1 MQKYQIV
8 WIYCIDML
16 AIWFLIWICMWNELC
31 GFITCQ
37 GIELQNCLNTIP
49 WILDKL
55 KCEIGWIVLWYEI
68 MHNLNWIFGYC
79 CSYVWNVGNW
89 MNWLNSLHVKGWIAQ
104 LFWSCKKF
112 NLLKPWQ
119 VIWHARMHEIMCDMH
134 YNMHELNCWLTPSI
148 ISHLWFIVILFLNW
162 GEYIC

>member
-1 MQKYQIV
+1 M
-8 WIYCIDML
+8 
-16 AIWFLIWICMWNELC
+16 FLIWICMWNDLC

-89 MNWLNSLHVKGWIAQ
+89 MNWLNSLHVKGWIAK
-104 LFWSCKKF
+104 LIWSCI
-112 NLLKPWQ
+112 NLNSWILDWLYDMLECMKLC
-119 VIWHARMHEIMCDMH
+119 VICITICMNWIVDWHPQLYLI
-134 YNMHELNCWLTPSI
+134 YNSLLC
-148 ISHLWFIVILFLNW
+148 
-162 GEYIC
+162 YC